1 MTDMSGFLRWAADR
15 GLRIAD
21 HAGVLRRFHPRPNP
35 VVLMYH
41 GILRRK
47 VSAIGNQGVDREGFI
62 SHMRYLKQH
71 FRIIH
76 SNDFEQESE
85 SAAGNGKPAMLL
97 TFDDGFANNATIA
110 RPILE
115 ELQMAAVFFVSTRHL
130 EPGRYLWFIHARALF
145 TLWPGNRIRLLG
157 RTWKLGSPA
166 ARLQALWAF
175 MRETRAA
182 SMEGI
187 YQDLSRYPVE
197 TFVEPEIIE
206 DELRGMSE
214 TEVAAVSKSRLI
226 VIGSHTCNHPYLTAC
241 TTSQLAAETIGSK
254 ATLDRICGR
263 AVSTF
268 AYPSGD
274 YNDAVASAVKRAGF
288 EIAFAVNPHT
298 QLADASMAIPRK
310 GIYGAGLGIL
320 AGKSYGLLSR
330 YRHVAQLT
338 VKPQPLKTAGF
349 P

>member
-1 MTDMSGFLRWAADR
+1 MSGLLRWAADQ

-21 HAGVLRRFHPRPNP
+21 RAGVLKKLHARPSP

-47 VSAIGNQGVDREGFI
+47 LSAIGNPGLDREGFV

-71 FRIIH
+71 FRIVH
-76 SNDFEQESE
+76 PNDFEHESQ
-85 SAAGNGKPAMLL
+85 SGAGNGKPAMVL

-157 RTWKLGSPA
+157 RTWKLESPVT
-166 ARLQALWAF
+166 RQQALWAF
-175 MRETRAA
+175 MRETPAA
-182 SMEGI
+182 SIEGI
-187 YQDLSRYPVE
+187 YQELSRYPVE

-214 TEVAAVSKSRLI
+214 AEVAAVSKSRLI
-226 VIGSHTCNHPYLTAC
+226 VIGAHTCNHPYLTTC
-241 TTSQLAAETIGSK
+241 TTTQLAAETIGAK

-263 AVSTF
+263 AITTF

-330 YRHVAQLT
+330 HRHVAQPT
-338 VKPQPLKTAGF
+338 VKPQSLKAAGS